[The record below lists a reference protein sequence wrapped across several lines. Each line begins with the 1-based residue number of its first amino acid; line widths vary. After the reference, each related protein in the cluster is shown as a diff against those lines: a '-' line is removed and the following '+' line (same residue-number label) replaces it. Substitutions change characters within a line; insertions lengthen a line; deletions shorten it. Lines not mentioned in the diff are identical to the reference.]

1 MESLIT
7 TERLG
12 AVMRIRIDREAK
24 KNALTIAM
32 YDRMADAVEQAA
44 DNSEIRAIL
53 LTGGS
58 KIFTAGNDLNDFL
71 DPKRDGKGVQRF
83 LSALPAIDKPVV
95 AAVNGHA
102 IGIGTTMLLHCDLV
116 YVGRSASLRMPF
128 VELGLAP
135 EFGSSR
141 LLPQLVGMQR
151 ASSLLLLG
159 EAMSGEDAVR
169 FGLATEVLDDDKVQ
183 ARALEQA
190 QRFSDLPPSAVR
202 STKALLRSDVRGALE
217 DAMQREGTVFGA
229 ALRSDEAKEAMTAVL
244 EKRPPDFSRF

>member
-128 VELGLAP
+128 VELGL
-135 EFGSSR
+135 
-141 LLPQLVGMQR
+141 
-151 ASSLLLLG
+151 
-159 EAMSGEDAVR
+159 
-169 FGLATEVLDDDKVQ
+169 
-183 ARALEQA
+183 
-190 QRFSDLPPSAVR
+190 
-202 STKALLRSDVRGALE
+202 
-217 DAMQREGTVFGA
+217 
-229 ALRSDEAKEAMTAVL
+229 
-244 EKRPPDFSRF
+244 

>member
-1 MESLIT
+1 M
-7 TERLG
+7 
-12 AVMRIRIDREAK
+12 
-24 KNALTIAM
+24 
-32 YDRMADAVEQAA
+32 
-44 DNSEIRAIL
+44 
-53 LTGGS
+53 
-58 KIFTAGNDLNDFL
+58 
-71 DPKRDGKGVQRF
+71 QRF

-183 ARALEQA
+183 ARGEHSKLDTNSGVPTTRAA
-190 QRFSDLPPSAVR
+190 RR
-202 STKALLRSDVRGALE
+202 SKPLSRPRA
-217 DAMQREGTVFGA
+217 AMA
-229 ALRSDEAKEAMTAVL
+229 AGFRRVL
-244 EKRPPDFSRF
+244 S

>member
-1 MESLIT
+1 M
-7 TERLG
+7 
-12 AVMRIRIDREAK
+12 
-24 KNALTIAM
+24 
-32 YDRMADAVEQAA
+32 
-44 DNSEIRAIL
+44 
-53 LTGGS
+53 
-58 KIFTAGNDLNDFL
+58 
-71 DPKRDGKGVQRF
+71 QRF